1 MKYQIMK
8 YLYYVIMTFFVVF
21 CSIPLAAEDSI
32 PATNLEE
39 LVVKSERSWI
49 ENGVVNII
57 PSKKEKK
64 LSTSPGTLIE
74 IMHLPMLKGEGD
86 LITTSSNEAVD
97 IFINGE
103 PANQTDIATFWPKDV
118 KKVEYM
124 VNPTGGQ
131 YTGRR
136 HVVNFVVA
144 DYAVGGVT
152 KIYVSQSFPL
162 RGSYNVSSKLNYK
175 KMSYGL
181 LLNYYDKRIGES
193 KTQEE
198 ATYKNIFYNGVRYD
212 EIKQTSYGEEEEK
225 WDNLNL
231 AFNARYATDKIKVTH
246 TFGLRWNRDI
256 LDASTSSLWTEN
268 LFNSESFSSY
278 SKNKSLSPQ
287 LTGRYHIVLSTKW
300 NVGGQWSY
308 AYSSNYNDDWAQFGE
323 NPRIDNEMKE
333 KVNTASLMAYVNY
346 YLSQKLIFQLMVNS
360 DNKWFSS
367 DYSGSL
373 ADHLNQFRE
382 ELNVKFSVFWYP
394 SPKLTFVVA
403 PGMTR
408 SEYKYSGMH
417 INHTQPSLYGFGRW
431 SPNRKLSMYFNI
443 ISLLQPASAGET
455 NPVVT
460 QVNDLM
466 WLTGNPQ
473 LKPAF
478 RIFGSYSVIY
488 MPCDWL
494 SLSPFFSYDRKNNT
508 TYYMYEAAP
517 EEMGGVIRTTVNAS
531 PSDDLSL
538 DINAAVKLFN
548 NRLSISAAPRVRYFK
563 ARGEYAGSLTN
574 FSIDANAGFIL
585 GNCYLTASYKS
596 KNKVLSQSGNSII
609 SQADQYSFGV
619 SYSLSDLN
627 ISFTVQNVFKSRIN
641 FRTETF
647 SNVYATN
654 SYRSDPGRGVNLS
667 LTYTFG
673 YGKRI
678 DRSIDIAAPTEVESS
693 RVSQM

>member
-1 MKYQIMK
+1 MKKLSLIIYIF
-8 YLYYVIMTFFVVF
+8 VIFLNAIIVK
-21 CSIPLAAEDSI
+21 ADDSI
-32 PATNLEE
+32 PETNLEE

-231 AFNARYATDKIKVTH
+231 AFNARYATDKIKATH

-268 LFNSESFSSY
+268 LFNSENFSSY

-308 AYSSNYNDDWAQFGE
+308 A
-323 NPRIDNEMKE
+323 
-333 KVNTASLMAYVNY
+333 
-346 YLSQKLIFQLMVNS
+346 
-360 DNKWFSS
+360 
-367 DYSGSL
+367 
-373 ADHLNQFRE
+373 
-382 ELNVKFSVFWYP
+382 
-394 SPKLTFVVA
+394 
-403 PGMTR
+403 
-408 SEYKYSGMH
+408 
-417 INHTQPSLYGFGRW
+417 
-431 SPNRKLSMYFNI
+431 
-443 ISLLQPASAGET
+443 
-455 NPVVT
+455 
-460 QVNDLM
+460 
-466 WLTGNPQ
+466 
-473 LKPAF
+473 
-478 RIFGSYSVIY
+478 
-488 MPCDWL
+488 
-494 SLSPFFSYDRKNNT
+494 
-508 TYYMYEAAP
+508 
-517 EEMGGVIRTTVNAS
+517 
-531 PSDDLSL
+531 
-538 DINAAVKLFN
+538 
-548 NRLSISAAPRVRYFK
+548 
-563 ARGEYAGSLTN
+563 
-574 FSIDANAGFIL
+574 
-585 GNCYLTASYKS
+585 
-596 KNKVLSQSGNSII
+596 
-609 SQADQYSFGV
+609 
-619 SYSLSDLN
+619 
-627 ISFTVQNVFKSRIN
+627 
-641 FRTETF
+641 
-647 SNVYATN
+647 
-654 SYRSDPGRGVNLS
+654 
-667 LTYTFG
+667 
-673 YGKRI
+673 
-678 DRSIDIAAPTEVESS
+678 
-693 RVSQM
+693 